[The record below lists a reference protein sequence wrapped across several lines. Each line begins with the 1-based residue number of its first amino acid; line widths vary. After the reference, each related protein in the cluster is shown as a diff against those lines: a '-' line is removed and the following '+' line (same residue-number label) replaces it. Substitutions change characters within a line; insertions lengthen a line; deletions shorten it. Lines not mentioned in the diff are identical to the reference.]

1 MFVIKVIQ
9 ILKYLS
15 HEGILHVPVGCYL
28 AVP

>member
-1 MFVIKVIQ
+1 MFVKMEIHL
-9 ILKYLS
+9 LKYLS